1 MANPFSPLLVACRDL
16 LAAIDEPMAHEFVD
30 HLDRAA
36 EMAAAHDPAPCP
48 FPALDRGLDLATDAT
63 RPAVEALVATSAEMP
78 WRRPD
83 SAVVPPG
90 WAHRA
95 ATAEL
100 VGPDG
105 VITPHTNERFG
116 IFLLDTA
123 CDYPDHWHDAE
134 ELYLVLA
141 GSGRWTVDET
151 DRTLGAGDWSRT
163 PSGAHH
169 AILTTDQPVFA
180 VYGWSGDTSYDSYDF

>member
-1 MANPFSPLLVACRDL
+1 MIPSFLREVRAL
-16 LAAIDEPMAHEFVD
+16 LATIDEPMAREFGGL
-30 HLDRAA
+30 LDRAA
-36 EMAAAHDPAPCP
+36 QLVASDDPAPCP
-48 FPALDRGLDLATDAT
+48 FPALERAGELATATT
-63 RPAVEALVATSAEMP
+63 RPAIDALLAAAPELP

-83 SAVVPPG
+83 PDVVPPG

-100 VGPDG
+100 VGPEG
-105 VITPHTNERFG
+105 VIAPATNERFG
-116 IFLLDTA
+116 VFLLDTE

-141 GSGRWTVDET
+141 GSGQWTVD
-151 DRTLGAGDWSRT
+151 DSVRTLRAGDYSRT

-169 AILTTDQPVFA
+169 AIVTTAQPVFT
-180 VYGWSGDTSYDSYDF
+180 VYGWSGDTSYDTYGF